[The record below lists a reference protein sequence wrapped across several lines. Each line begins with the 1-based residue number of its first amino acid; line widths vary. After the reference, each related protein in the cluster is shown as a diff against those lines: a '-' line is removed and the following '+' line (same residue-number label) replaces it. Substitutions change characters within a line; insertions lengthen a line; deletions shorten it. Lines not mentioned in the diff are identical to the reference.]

1 MKSLIVGF
9 TLYVIPCQTGNE
21 TDGFIY
27 TNPSMNRLDGLQ
39 WLCVLVRLDRVV
51 PVSAVGLLI

>member
-21 TDGFIY
+21 TDGFVY
-27 TNPSMNRLDGLQ
+27 TNPSQGMRLMASFIQIPL
-39 WLCVLVRLDRVV
+39 
-51 PVSAVGLLI
+51 